1 MATRQR
7 HLSRLPAAL
16 GRRTRRAY
24 KHVYQ
29 AIRWRTHRPSRVLF
43 IVGCQRSGT
52 TLMTRLFDLDVNCR
66 VFGEHGELSSSD
78 PRAGIRLKP
87 LPEVAAILGRVRAPL
102 VVAKPLVETQNVRT
116 LLEHFPGSRAL
127 FMYRRYADVARSD
140 LAKFGPHNGIENL
153 RPIVAGDAAN
163 WRSAGATAAVRELI
177 RRFYTPHMNPN
188 DAAALFWL
196 ARNQLFFDLN
206 LSNDPAVL
214 LCRYEHLT
222 FDPAKVMRRIYQFV
236 GIEGPPALRTGEVR
250 PAIAALLQLDLS
262 PEIRDCC
269 ERLQGRLDS
278 HFGACWT

>member
-1 MATRQR
+1 
-7 HLSRLPAAL
+7 
-16 GRRTRRAY
+16 
-24 KHVYQ
+24 
-29 AIRWRTHRPSRVLF
+29 
-43 IVGCQRSGT
+43 
-52 TLMTRLFDLDVNCR
+52 
-66 VFGEHGELSSSD
+66 
-78 PRAGIRLKP
+78 
-87 LPEVAAILGRVRAPL
+87 
-102 VVAKPLVETQNVRT
+102 
-116 LLEHFPGSRAL
+116 
-127 FMYRRYADVARSD
+127 
-140 LAKFGPHNGIENL
+140 
-153 RPIVAGDAAN
+153 
-163 WRSAGATAAVRELI
+163 
-177 RRFYTPHMNPN
+177 MNPS

-269 ERLQGRLDS
+269 ERLQGRLDA